1 MAVQEQ
7 GHNKKTQ
14 LRQIKKDL
22 VQTRFVQKQDQI
34 EQKMHDK
41 HEAVLS
47 IIKAEPL
54 PAEVAAKSDAMLLNA
69 TQEELVAL
77 SINPNAPV
85 DIRRRARLLV
95 GQDDELAI
103 KVSETMRNRAFGKPA
118 QSVVIGTGQTPP
130 PPVYNIIYENK
141 EQKDE

>member
-1 MAVQEQ
+1 MA
-7 GHNKKTQ
+7 NKDIDKYGA
-14 LRQIKKDL
+14 RFGKDL
-22 VQTRFVQKQDQI
+22 DPRVSQAKSVEARKANK
-34 EQKMHDK
+34 ERR
-41 HEAVLS
+41 EAVLS

-77 SINPNAPV
+77 SLNPNAPV

>member
-1 MAVQEQ
+1 MAFEKNHTYGERFGKDVDPQVAQAKSVEARKA
-7 GHNKKTQ
+7 NKE
-14 LRQIKKDL
+14 R
-22 VQTRFVQKQDQI
+22 R
-34 EQKMHDK
+34 
-41 HEAVLS
+41 EAVLS

-54 PAEVAAKSDAMLLNA
+54 PADVAAKSDAMLLNA
-69 TQEELVAL
+69 TQDELLAL
-77 SINPNAPV
+77 SVDPNAPV

-95 GQDDELAI
+95 GKDDELAI

-130 PPVYNIIYENK
+130 PPVYNIIYENE

>member
-1 MAVQEQ
+1 MA
-7 GHNKKTQ
+7 NKDIDKYGA
-14 LRQIKKDL
+14 RFGKDL
-22 VQTRFVQKQDQI
+22 DPRVAQVKSVEARKANK
-34 EQKMHDK
+34 ERR
-41 HEAVLS
+41 EAVLS

-69 TQEELVAL
+69 TQDELVAL
-77 SINPNAPV
+77 SVNPNAPV

-118 QSVVIGTGQTPP
+118 QSVMIGTGQTPP
-130 PPVYNIIYENK
+130 PPVYNIIYENE
-141 EQKDE
+141 EQIDE

>member
-1 MAVQEQ
+1 MAFENN
-7 GHNKKTQ
+7 NKYGP
-14 LRQIKKDL
+14 
-22 VQTRFVQKQDQI
+22 RFGIDVNPQVAQAKSV
-34 EQKMHDK
+34 EARKANK
-41 HEAVLS
+41 ERREAVLS

-54 PAEVAAKSDAMLLNA
+54 PADVAAKSDAMLLNA

-77 SINPNAPV
+77 SVDPNAPV

-130 PPVYNIIYENK
+130 PPVYNIIYENE

>member
-1 MAVQEQ
+1 MA
-7 GHNKKTQ
+7 NKDIDKYGA
-14 LRQIKKDL
+14 
-22 VQTRFVQKQDQI
+22 RFGRDIDPRVAQAKGV
-34 EQKMHDK
+34 EARKANK
-41 HEAVLS
+41 ERREAVLS

-69 TQEELVAL
+69 TQDELVAL
-77 SINPNAPV
+77 SVNPNAPV

-118 QSVVIGTGQTPP
+118 QSVMIGTGQTPP
-130 PPVYNIIYENK
+130 PPVYNIIYENE

>member
-1 MAVQEQ
+1 MAFEQ
-7 GHNKKTQ
+7 NNTYGERFGKDVDPQVAQAKSVEARKANKE
-14 LRQIKKDL
+14 R
-22 VQTRFVQKQDQI
+22 R
-34 EQKMHDK
+34 
-41 HEAVLS
+41 EAVLS

-54 PAEVAAKSDAMLLNA
+54 PADVAAKSDAMLLNA
-69 TQEELVAL
+69 TQEELLAL
-77 SINPNAPV
+77 SVDPNAPV

-95 GQDDELAI
+95 GKDDELAI

-130 PPVYNIIYENK
+130 PPVYNIIYENE